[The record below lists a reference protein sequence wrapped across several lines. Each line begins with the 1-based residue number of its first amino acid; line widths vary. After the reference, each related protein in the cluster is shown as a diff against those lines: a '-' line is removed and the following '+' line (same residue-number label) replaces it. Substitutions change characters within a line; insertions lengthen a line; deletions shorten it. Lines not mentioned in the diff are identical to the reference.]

1 MFGGK
6 LLSFLLCRVDGAG
19 RPKFDFHTGPAGT
32 IQAAS
37 VADANA
43 QFSASYY
50 PNVPEGTSP

>member
-1 MFGGK
+1 M
-6 LLSFLLCRVDGAG
+6 RRRPVDGVK
-19 RPKFDFHTGPAGT
+19 RLKLDFHTGPAGT

-50 PNVPEGTSP
+50 PNVPEGTIP